1 MYVTGIEYVEFYVGN
16 APQAAHFYRT
26 ALGFTPLASRGLETG
41 ERDRASVLMQQNNI
55 RFVLT
60 SPLQS
65 ESPIADHV
73 LTHGDSVKD
82 IAFTVTDARE
92 AYKELVERGA
102 RPVMEPQELESNDVV
117 TIKATV
123 GGCGDMVHSLVQ
135 RSTREH
141 ACLPEFKPLNGSARP
156 AKPAGLAAIDHIA
169 ICVYPGE
176 LKKWS
181 NFYLDVFD
189 FELSHQED
197 IVTEYSAMNSRV
209 VQNRSGRVKFPMM
222 EPAPGKRKSQ
232 IEEYLTYHKGPG
244 AQHIALISG
253 DIFESV
259 KQLSDGGISFLDTP
273 SAYYEMLEERLG
285 RIKEDPQLLRD
296 LNVLVDRDEWGYLM
310 QIFTKPI
317 HGRPTAFFEIIQRNG
332 ARGFGGGNIKAL
344 FEAIERE
351 QARRGNLS

>member
-1 MYVTGIEYVEFYVGN
+1 MYVSGIEHIEFYVGN

-26 ALGFTPLASRGLETG
+26 ALGFTPVAFKGLETG
-41 ERDRASVLMQQNNI
+41 DREQTSVLMQQNNI
-55 RFVLT
+55 RFVVT

-65 ESPIADHV
+65 EGPIADHV
-73 LTHGDSVKD
+73 TTHGDGVKD
-82 IAFTVTDARE
+82 IAFTVSDARE
-92 AYKELVERGA
+92 AFKEMVSRGA
-102 RPVMEPQELESNDVV
+102 TPVQEPEEFESDGVV

-123 GGCGDMVHSLVQ
+123 GGCGNLVHSLIQ

-141 ACLPEFKPLNGSARP
+141 TVLPEYRPLNGNAR
-156 AKPAGLAAIDHIA
+156 KGEPAGLAAIDHIA

-176 LKKWS
+176 LERWS
-181 NFYLDVFD
+181 QFYIDVFD

-197 IVTEYSAMNSRV
+197 IVTEYSAMNSKV
-209 VQNRSGRVKFPMM
+209 VQSKSGRVKFPMM
-222 EPAPGKRKSQ
+222 EPAAGKRKSQ
-232 IEEYLTYHKGPG
+232 IEEYLSYHKGPG

-253 DIFESV
+253 DIFSSV
-259 KQLSDGGISFLDTP
+259 KQLSDGGINFLDTP
-273 SAYYEMLEERLG
+273 SSYYDMLEERLG
-285 RIKEDPQLLRD
+285 TLKEDPRSLRD

-310 QIFTKPI
+310 QIFTKPL
-317 HGRPTAFFEIIQRNG
+317 HGRPTSFFEIIQRNG

>member
-26 ALGFTPLASRGLETG
+26 ALGFTPLAFKGLETG
-41 ERDRASVLMQQNNI
+41 DRENASILMQQNNI

-65 ESPIADHV
+65 ESPIANHV

-82 IAFTVTDARE
+82 IAFSVTDARE
-92 AYKELVERGA
+92 AFKELVERGA
-102 RPVMEPQELESNDVV
+102 EPVMEPQEFESDDAV

-123 GGCGDMVHSLVQ
+123 SGCGDMVHSLIQ

-141 ACLPEFKPLNGSARP
+141 TCLPGFKPMNGAARP
-156 AKPAGLAAIDHIA
+156 AQSTGLAAIDHIA

-181 NFYLDVFD
+181 DFYLNVFD

-232 IEEYLTYHKGPG
+232 IEEYLSYHKGPG

-253 DIFESV
+253 DIFRSV
-259 KQLSDGGISFLDTP
+259 KQLSDGGINFLDTP
-273 SAYYEMLEERLG
+273 STYYEMLEERLG
-285 RIKEDPQLLRD
+285 KIKEDPRSLRD

-317 HGRPTAFFEIIQRNG
+317 HGRPTSFFEIIQRNG

>member
-1 MYVTGIEYVEFYVGN
+1 MCVTGIEYVEFYVGN

-26 ALGFTPLASRGLETG
+26 ALGFTPLAFKGLETG
-41 ERDRASVLMQQNNI
+41 DRENASILMQQNNI

-60 SPLQS
+60 SPLHS
-65 ESPIADHV
+65 ESPVADHV

-82 IAFTVTDARE
+82 IAFSVTDARE
-92 AYKELVERGA
+92 AFKELVERGA
-102 RPVMEPQELESNDVV
+102 EPVMEPQEFKSDDTV

-123 GGCGDMVHSLVQ
+123 SGCGDMVHSLIQ

-141 ACLPEFKPLNGSARP
+141 TCLPGFKPMNGAARP
-156 AKPAGLAAIDHIA
+156 AHSTGLAAIDHIA

-181 NFYLDVFD
+181 DFYLDVFD

-232 IEEYLTYHKGPG
+232 IEEYLSYHKGPG

-253 DIFESV
+253 DIFRSV
-259 KQLSDGGISFLDTP
+259 KQLSDGGINFLDTP
-273 SAYYEMLEERLG
+273 STYYEMLEERLG
-285 RIKEDPQLLRD
+285 KIKEDPRSLRD

-317 HGRPTAFFEIIQRNG
+317 HGRPTSFFEIIQRNG

>member
-1 MYVTGIEYVEFYVGN
+1 MHVTGIEYIEFYVGN

-26 ALGFTPLASRGLETG
+26 ALGFTPVAFKGLETG
-41 ERDRASVLMQQNNI
+41 ERDSASVLMQQNNI
-55 RFVLT
+55 RFALT
-60 SPLQS
+60 SPLQA
-65 ESPIADHV
+65 ESPVAEHV
-73 LTHGDSVKD
+73 MTHGDGVKD

-92 AYKELVERGA
+92 AFKEMVKRGA
-102 RPVMEPQELESNDVV
+102 TPVKEPQEFESGDGA

-123 GGCGDMVHSLVQ
+123 GGCGNLVHTLVQ
-135 RSTREH
+135 HSTREH
-141 ACLPEFKPLNGSARP
+141 PCLPGYRPLNGAAREATP
-156 AKPAGLAAIDHIA
+156 TGLAAIDHVA
-169 ICVYPGE
+169 ICVYPGQ
-176 LKKWS
+176 LDAWS
-181 NFYLDVFD
+181 RFYIDVFD

-197 IVTEYSAMNSRV
+197 VVTEYSAMNSKV

-232 IEEYLTYHKGPG
+232 IEEYLTYHRGPG

-253 DIFESV
+253 DIFRSV
-259 KQLSDGGISFLDTP
+259 KQLSDGGINFLDTP
-273 SAYYEMLEERLG
+273 GSYYDMLEERLG
-285 RIKEDPQLLRD
+285 KIKEDPRSLRD